1 MVAVSCCGDY
11 IMFSLNLTNLNMM
24 YGIETGVRIPHELQQ
39 YTRLD
44 DLQVSGNSGSVF
56 KLN

>member
-1 MVAVSCCGDY
+1 
-11 IMFSLNLTNLNMM
+11 MM